1 MNTQNQA
8 QDGAAGV
15 KALIDRLRNEGV
27 SAGRSEADQIVAE
40 AQTRANDLVAKAE
53 AKAKHMVDEAQ
64 KETEALKSAANDAL
78 EVAARDTMLNLRAQI
93 ASRLDDEVTRLLSE
107 ATADPEMLKQMII
120 EVAGRARR
128 GANVDAEK
136 KVEVILPE
144 TVIGVEELRQKPEEL
159 KEGTLTHFVLAAAG
173 NVLRKGVEFSSAPG
187 FGGIKLRLVESN
199 VEIDLTDQAIAGAL
213 LEHLQPRFRAVMEGI
228 VK

>member
-1 MNTQNQA
+1 MNTQNQT

-40 AQTRANDLVAKAE
+40 AQARANDLVAKAE
-53 AKAKHMVDEAQ
+53 TKAKQMVDEAQ
-64 KETEALKSAANDAL
+64 KETDALKSAANDAL